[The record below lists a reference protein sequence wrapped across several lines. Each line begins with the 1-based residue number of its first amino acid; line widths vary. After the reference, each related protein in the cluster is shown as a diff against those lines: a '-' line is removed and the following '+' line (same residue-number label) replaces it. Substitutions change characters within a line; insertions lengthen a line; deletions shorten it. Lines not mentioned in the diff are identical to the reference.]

1 MLNWMQKN
9 RKALIPTIWISTIA
23 FVGAGFVGWG
33 AYSFKADSSSSV
45 AKVGNTPI
53 TIREFQ
59 QKYNNI
65 YNYLNSLSGGTM
77 TSEQAD
83 KMNLDM
89 VALSQI
95 IQDTLKL
102 NFANDLGIGA
112 SNEDVA
118 KYLVSMPEFQIAGT
132 FDEEIYKNALARI
145 GVKPKD
151 FESDL
156 RKSVILDKLSH
167 ALNLSVSKEEI
178 QALASAYFM
187 QDRVKIDIKT
197 LNFDDVNATDEEI
210 KTFWEKQKDS
220 YKTKTNYELESYF
233 VKLDQDIDEDKIK
246 KYWEDNKNLYL
257 NSDDTLKTFEEAK
270 EDVLKNYKLDIT
282 KKDANKAYIA
292 LKNGDLKTNEKL
304 NVKED
309 DLDFP
314 VNEIIDKN
322 VNEFLKPFEYKD
334 GYLVVKIAQINPPKT
349 MDFEQAYE
357 YAKNDYKDEKAK
369 IELEKL
375 AKESLNSF
383 DTNDKVKDLGY
394 ISRDSKITVDGLTEE
409 EANYFINELFNTVGK
424 QKGYITLN
432 NKAVSYEITD
442 QKLENP
448 EKIAEYRE
456 SIKENISNLKN
467 TELNQDLLNL
477 LEKRYKIEQFYKGK
491 SVE

>member
-112 SNEDVA
+112 NNEDVA

-167 ALNLSVSKEEI
+167 ALNLSVSK
-178 QALASAYFM
+178 
-187 QDRVKIDIKT
+187 
-197 LNFDDVNATDEEI
+197 
-210 KTFWEKQKDS
+210 
-220 YKTKTNYELESYF
+220 
-233 VKLDQDIDEDKIK
+233 
-246 KYWEDNKNLYL
+246 
-257 NSDDTLKTFEEAK
+257 
-270 EDVLKNYKLDIT
+270 
-282 KKDANKAYIA
+282 
-292 LKNGDLKTNEKL
+292 
-304 NVKED
+304 
-309 DLDFP
+309 
-314 VNEIIDKN
+314 
-322 VNEFLKPFEYKD
+322 
-334 GYLVVKIAQINPPKT
+334 
-349 MDFEQAYE
+349 
-357 YAKNDYKDEKAK
+357 
-369 IELEKL
+369 
-375 AKESLNSF
+375 
-383 DTNDKVKDLGY
+383 
-394 ISRDSKITVDGLTEE
+394 
-409 EANYFINELFNTVGK
+409 
-424 QKGYITLN
+424 
-432 NKAVSYEITD
+432 
-442 QKLENP
+442 
-448 EKIAEYRE
+448 
-456 SIKENISNLKN
+456 
-467 TELNQDLLNL
+467 
-477 LEKRYKIEQFYKGK
+477 
-491 SVE
+491 